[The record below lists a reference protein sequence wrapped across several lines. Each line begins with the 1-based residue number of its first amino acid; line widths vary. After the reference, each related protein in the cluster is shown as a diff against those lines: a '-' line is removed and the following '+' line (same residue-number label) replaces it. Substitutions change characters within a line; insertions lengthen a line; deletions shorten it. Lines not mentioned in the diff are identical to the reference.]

1 MLASI
6 GLMVGFYVL
15 LRTFEIFKRNGIGIR
30 IFAVIVDVVTI
41 LCIFDLLMRGNT
53 SATVPMP

>member
-41 LCIFDLLMRGNT
+41 LCIFDLLMRGTT

>member
-1 MLASI
+1 MLVSI

-15 LRTFEIFKRNGIGIR
+15 LRTFEIFKRNGVGIR
-30 IFAVIVDVVTI
+30 IFAVVVDIVTI
-41 LCIFDLLMRGNT
+41 LCIFDLLTRGTT